1 LAAVTAVARV
11 RRIALHALRP
21 WHQIDKI
28 KELAALL
35 RARRCGFAL
44 NHAHQ
49 ANLGNASP
57 DDVKC
62 LHQPGEPVALNLERS
77 AHGFRLGASS
87 QIKRCRSSLRRLFTR
102 RGVTRTDFAGDYR
115 IIHRSSSRCLCRFTL
130 RRVYS
135 GLAQFARIIGRSFGA
150 NNWSWWSFLHRRHCS
165 LRVRG
170 PIGLL
175 GFRRPLQQNSG
186 KFGDGLHD
194 VRPSL
199 RLNQGRFIRW
209 MQRPS

>member
-62 LHQPGEPVALNLERS
+62 LHQPGEPVAL
-77 AHGFRLGASS
+77 
-87 QIKRCRSSLRRLFTR
+87 SSLRRLFTR